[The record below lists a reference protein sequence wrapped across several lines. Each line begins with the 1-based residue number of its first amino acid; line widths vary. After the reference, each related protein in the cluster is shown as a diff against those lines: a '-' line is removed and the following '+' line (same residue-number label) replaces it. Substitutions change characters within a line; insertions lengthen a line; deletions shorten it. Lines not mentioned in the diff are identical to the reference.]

1 MSTTRSRRSRSPGGR
16 LGPTLGGGP
25 PRARARARRRAEHG
39 RRGFT
44 LVEVL
49 VALALMAVLASM
61 SWQGIASV
69 ADAKRASDER
79 VNATLRVGTVLA
91 QWEQDLGQLHDTAL
105 VPAISFDGQTL
116 RLVRR
121 QADGLQLVAWALREG
136 RWTRWASPVVSRAAG
151 LQEAWLASQQLLGNE
166 AEQLTLM
173 DSVAAWQIYF
183 FRGNA
188 WSNAQSSAGVTPSAP
203 SAAASAPAPQRT
215 ELPTGVRL
223 VLTVRAATAE
233 DAPAQAITRDLLL
246 APQLP

>member
-1 MSTTRSRRSRSPGGR
+1 MSAPHSLRSHSPRGR
-16 LGPTLGGGP
+16 LGPTLGSAP
-25 PRARARARRRAEHG
+25 ALARARVKPPGECG
-39 RRGFT
+39 GRGFT

-79 VNATLRVGTVLA
+79 VNATLRIGTVLA
-91 QWEQDLGQLHDTAL
+91 QWERDLGQLHDTAL
-105 VPAISFDGQTL
+105 VPAISFDGQSL

-121 QADGLQLVAWALREG
+121 QADGLQLVVWALREG

-166 AEQLTLM
+166 PDQLTLM
-173 DSVAAWQIYF
+173 EQVAAWQVYF

-188 WSNAQSSAGVTPSAP
+188 WSNAQSSAGVTPAAAA
-203 SAAASAPAPQRT
+203 AAASAPAAQRT

-233 DAPAQAITRDLLL
+233 DAPAHAITRDLLL

>member
-1 MSTTRSRRSRSPGGR
+1 
-16 LGPTLGGGP
+16 
-25 PRARARARRRAEHG
+25 
-39 RRGFT
+39 
-44 LVEVL
+44 VL

-79 VNATLRVGTVLA
+79 VNATLRIGTVLA

-136 RWTRWASPVVSRAAG
+136 RWTRWSSPVVSRAGG

-166 AEQLTLM
+166 PDQLTLM
-173 DSVAAWQIYF
+173 EQVAVWQVYF
-183 FRGNA
+183 YRGNA
-188 WSNAQSSAGVTPSAP
+188 WSNAQSSAGVTPAAAA
-203 SAAASAPAPQRT
+203 AAASAPVAQRT

-233 DAPAQAITRDLLL
+233 DAPAHAITRDLLL